1 MDIKELDE
9 EAIFNAARQIAEP
22 EARNRYLDQACAR
35 DSRLRARLDALLRI
49 NDQEPGFLQS
59 PAIPLQSSG
68 SADLGEQPGLQIGH
82 YKLIEQIGE
91 GGFAVVFRAEQQEP
105 VQRMLAM
112 KILKPGM
119 DTRQIVARFEAERQA
134 LALMDHPN
142 IARVLDAGATAR
154 GRPFFVM
161 ELVRGAPITRYCD
174 EHQLTPRDRLNLFA
188 IVCQAVQHAHQK
200 GIIHRDL
207 KPSNVLVAERDGKPV
222 PKVIDFGVAKALG
235 HPLTGLT
242 QITGL
247 GDIVG
252 TLEYMSPEQAE
263 FHAMD
268 IDTRADIYSL
278 GVLLYELLTG
288 STPLTKARLKHA
300 AITEALRLIREEDPP
315 KPSARLSDSRDS
327 LASISALRKLEP
339 TRLTREVRGEL
350 DLIVMKCLEKDRAR
364 RYETANGL
372 ARDIE
377 RHLQDEPVEASPPSA
392 VYRFRKFARKNR
404 KLIAAVVVFVSLLAS
419 GAGVSSWLAL
429 KALAAEQRARAA
441 QKNEA
446 EQLRQAKQ
454 SEARAQAVLKFFQ
467 DKVLSATRPKGQ
479 EGGLGKEATIQ
490 SALNQAEPDITR
502 LFVDQPLVEASI
514 RNVLGVSY
522 WYLGKHDMAMRQ
534 QERALALR
542 RQELGPEHPETVG
555 AMNDL
560 GIILHAQ
567 GQIEK
572 ARKLFAEVVEVKKR
586 VLGPEDPITLRSV
599 NNLASTL
606 AEEGNL
612 QEASRLI
619 EETLQIQRRLLGAED
634 LFTLRSSYNLAIM
647 LRHLGRT
654 EESRKLFQETLEI
667 LQRVFGKEH
676 QDTLRVMNELGELM
690 LDQGEIAE
698 AHKLFEETLQGKRRI
713 LGATHDETLLTL
725 ANLADAS
732 RLQGRLD
739 DARKLAEEAV
749 RLDRR
754 EVGVDH
760 PQTSVALAILAS
772 VYRDGGQYA
781 EADKLYTE
789 TLALQRR
796 VLGPKTPEMQK
807 SMNAYAWMLATAADP
822 KFLRPER
829 AIELAKEVIQ
839 NAPRAGDKWSTIGV
853 AYYRNGDLKNA
864 LAALEKFETPGPAR
878 SVALNSFFRAMAY
891 WQAGQKQKARE
902 WYGKALVWESKASL
916 QPDQELMRFRAE
928 AAKLLGISS
937 PQPPIQN

>member
-1 MDIKELDE
+1 MEPKGLDE
-9 EAIFNAARQIAEP
+9 AFLFNAARQIEGT
-22 EARNRYLDQACAR
+22 EARSRYLAEACAG
-35 DSRLRARLDALLRI
+35 DSKAHARLIALLRI
-49 NDQEPGFLQS
+49 NDEEPGFLQDR
-59 PAIPLQSSG
+59 ATQVQVPL
-68 SADLGEQPGLQIGH
+68 SAEVSEQPGTQVGL

-91 GGFAVVFRAEQQEP
+91 GGFGVVFLAEQQQP
-105 VQRMLAM
+105 IHRTVAL

-119 DTRQIVARFEAERQA
+119 DTRHIVARFETERQA

-154 GRPFFVM
+154 GRPYFVM
-161 ELVRGAPITRYCD
+161 ELVRGIPITRYCD

-207 KPSNVLVAERDGKPV
+207 KPTNVLVAEQDGKPA

-235 HPLTGLT
+235 HPLSEQSQVTGF
-242 QITGL
+242 

-263 FHAMD
+263 FHATD

-288 STPLTKARLKHA
+288 TTPLTHARLKQA
-300 AITEALRLIREEDPP
+300 AFTEALRLIREEDPP

-327 LASISALRKLEP
+327 LASISAQRKLEP
-339 TRLTREVRGEL
+339 ARLTREVRGEL

-392 VYRFRKFARKNR
+392 VYRLRKFARKNR
-404 KLIAAVVVFVSLLAS
+404 KLIAAVVAFVLLLAS
-419 GAGVSSWLAL
+419 GAGISTWLAL
-429 KALAAEQRARAA
+429 KARAAEQNALAA
-441 QKNEA
+441 HKNEA
-446 EQLRQAKQ
+446 EQLRLAKK

-490 SALNQAEPDITR
+490 DALNKAEPDIAR

-522 WYLGKHDMAMRQ
+522 WYLGKHELALRQ

-542 RQELGPEHPETVG
+542 KQELGPEDPETVG

-560 GIILHAQ
+560 GIIFHAQ

-586 VLGPEDPITLRSV
+586 VLGPEDPITLRSI
-599 NNLASTL
+599 NNLASAL

-612 QEASRLI
+612 EEASKLMQ
-619 EETLQIQRRLLGAED
+619 ETLQIQRRLLGAED

-647 LRHLGRT
+647 LRHLGRVM
-654 EESRKLFQETLEI
+654 ESRKLFDETLEI
-667 LQRVFGKEH
+667 LQRVFTREH

-698 AHKLFEETLQGKRRI
+698 ARKLFEETLEGKRRV
-713 LGATHDETLLTL
+713 LGAKHDETLLTL
-725 ANLADAS
+725 ANLADAF
-732 RLQGRLD
+732 RLQGRLEG
-739 DARKLAEEAV
+739 ARKLAEEAV
-749 RLDRR
+749 ALDRR
-754 EVGVDH
+754 EIGADH

-772 VYRDGGQYA
+772 VHRDAGRFA
-781 EADKLYTE
+781 EAEKLYEE
-789 TLALQRR
+789 TLTLQRR

-807 SMNAYAWMLATAADP
+807 ALNAYAWMLATAANA
-822 KFLRPER
+822 KFRSPAR
-829 AIELAKEVIQ
+829 AIELAKEAIQ
-839 NAPRAGDKWSTIGV
+839 NAPKAGDKWNTLGV
-853 AYYRNGDLKNA
+853 AYYRNGDSKNA
-864 LAALEKFETPGPAR
+864 IATLEKFETHVPVR
-878 SVALNSFFRAMAY
+878 SAAINGFFRAMAS
-891 WQAGQKQKARE
+891 WQAGQKGQARE
-902 WYGKALVWESKASL
+902 WYDRALAWETEAGP
-916 QPDQELMRFRAE
+916 QPDPELTGFRAE
-928 AAKLLGISS
+928 AAELLGISNPKPS
-937 PQPPIQN
+937 SQK